1 MRRLFPSRADIF
13 FTPQVAP
20 ILMSKDKKTT
30 SSFMQ
35 QFNENLRKV
44 YEQEDD
50 VPDRFQQLLQQLKE
64 KENEKDRDAR
74 ND

>member
-1 MRRLFPSRADIF
+1 
-13 FTPQVAP
+13 
-20 ILMSKDKKTT
+20 MSKDKKT

-50 VPDRFQQLLQQLKE
+50 VPDRFQQLLKQLKE
-64 KENEKDRDAR
+64 KENERDRDAR